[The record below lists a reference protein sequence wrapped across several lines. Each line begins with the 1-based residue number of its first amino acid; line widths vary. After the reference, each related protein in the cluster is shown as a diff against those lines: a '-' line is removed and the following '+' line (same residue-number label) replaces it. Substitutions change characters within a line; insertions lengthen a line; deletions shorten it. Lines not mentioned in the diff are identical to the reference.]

1 MSHVSIHLT
10 NGVLGTGMVDTNV
23 KNKWGVDR
31 FDLEQAMMNV
41 AMTQD
46 DIVLLSEMAYE
57 KDWSQ
62 DKMMNAWLG
71 LSILLEA
78 RTLKQEEIYSKL
90 LMLDQYRSDDG
101 S

>member
-1 MSHVSIHLT
+1 MM
-10 NGVLGTGMVDTNV
+10 NE

-57 KDWSQ
+57 KDWSA
-62 DKMMNAWLG
+62 DKVMNAWIG

-90 LMLDQYRSDDG
+90 FMLDPYRSDE